1 VTTETKDKVGAL
13 IRDDCLFTTSKMC
26 STVWIGKLAF
36 IAIIRE
42 LGRRKGC
49 TSWVLKMLTVE
60 LKTAQKYVS
69 AEFLHC
75 IEKVVDAF
83 L

>member
-1 VTTETKDKVGAL
+1 VTTETKDKVGVL

-26 STVWIGKLAF
+26 TTVWIGKLAL

-42 LGRRKGC
+42 LGSRKGC
-49 TSWVLKMLTVE
+49 TNWVLKMLTVE
-60 LKTAQKYVS
+60 LKTAQKYVC
-69 AEFLHC
+69 AEFLQF

>member
-1 VTTETKDKVGAL
+1 VTTKTRDEVGLL

-26 STVWIGKLAF
+26 TTVWIGKLVF

-42 LGRRKGC
+42 LGSRKGC
-49 TSWVLKMLTVE
+49 TNWVLKMLTIE
-60 LKTAQKYVS
+60 LRTTQKYVC
-69 AEFLHC
+69 AEFLQF

>member
-1 VTTETKDKVGAL
+1 VTTETKDKVGVL

-26 STVWIGKLAF
+26 ITVWIGKLTF
-36 IAIIRE
+36 IAILRE
-42 LGRRKGC
+42 LGSRKAC

-60 LKTAQKYVS
+60 LKTAQKYIC

>member
-1 VTTETKDKVGAL
+1 VTTETKDKVGVL

-26 STVWIGKLAF
+26 TTVWFGKLVF

-42 LGRRKGC
+42 LGSRKDC
-49 TSWVLKMLTVE
+49 MRWVLQMLTVK
-60 LKTAQKYVS
+60 LKTAQKYVC
-69 AEFLHC
+69 AEFLQC